1 MSTIFVTSSGTDIGK
16 TYVTALLTRQLRA
29 KGLAVQALKPIMS
42 GFDETNPAESD
53 TAMLLAAMGQP
64 LTPANIAYI
73 SPWRFSA
80 ALSPDMAARRENR
93 EIDFAALVQHGLDM
107 AARHDPLL
115 IEGVGG
121 VMVPLNNEHT
131 VLDWMAALKRI
142 ELQTLL
148 VVGSYLGTISHTLTA
163 LAQLRA
169 QTLVPRAIIVSE
181 SAGSTVPLDETLDT
195 IRRFAGETQVITLAR
210 NGTPDLAKLFD

>member
-1 MSTIFVTSSGTDIGK
+1 MSTVFITSSGTGIGK
-16 TYVTALLTRQLRA
+16 TYVTALLARQLRA
-29 KGLAVQALKPIMS
+29 KGHAVQALKPVVS
-42 GFDETNPAESD
+42 GFDEANPGESD
-53 TAMLLAAMGQP
+53 TAALLAALEMP
-64 LTPANIAYI
+64 PSAENIASV
-73 SPWRFSA
+73 SPWRFRA

-107 AARHDPLL
+107 AARHDLLL

-121 VMVPLNNEHT
+121 VMVPLNGQHT

-169 QTLVPRAIIVSE
+169 QTLGPRAIIVSE
-181 SAGSTVPLDETLDT
+181 SEGSSVPLDETLAT
-195 IRRFAGETQVITLAR
+195 IRRFAGETPVIGLPRHAE
-210 NGTPDLAKLFD
+210 PDVAALFD

>member
-16 TYVTALLTRQLRA
+16 TYVASLLTRQLRA
-29 KGLAVQALKPIMS
+29 KGGKVQALKPIMS
-42 GFDETNPAESD
+42 GFDEENPGESD
-53 TAMLLAAMGQP
+53 TAALLRAMELP
-64 LTPANIAYI
+64 LTPDNIDYV
-73 SPWRFSA
+73 SPWRFRA
-80 ALSPDMAARRENR
+80 ALSPDMAARRESR

-131 VLDWMAALKRI
+131 VLDWMAALKRA

-169 QTLVPRAIIVSE
+169 SNLAPRAIIVSE
-181 SAGSTVPLDETLDT
+181 TQGSSVPLDETLAT
-195 IRRFAGETQVITLAR
+195 IRRFAADTPVIALPR
-210 NGTPDLAKLFD
+210 NAEPDLTEWLG